1 MECRNSKKIPSSSPH
16 LFRKGKNQYKLK
28 KTTEKLRTPEN
39 PYRAEMT
46 GDSCMAR
53 AVVPST
59 AAAIDHANAK
69 LFGHDGKS
77 ETPGFFAVEQYSS
90 LHISIF
96 IPQRHKLENS
106 HSNFLSRRILLAYSN
121 HSLSISGTMST
132 FISTTCF
139 DNRTFTRIT
148 RSAGTGIFITILI

>member
-1 MECRNSKKIPSSSPH
+1 
-16 LFRKGKNQYKLK
+16 
-28 KTTEKLRTPEN
+28 
-39 PYRAEMT
+39 
-46 GDSCMAR
+46 MAR

-121 HSLSISGTMST
+121 HSLSIIYYLFLELCPLLSPLRVSIIVLSLG
-132 FISTTCF
+132 
-139 DNRTFTRIT
+139 
-148 RSAGTGIFITILI
+148 